1 MGRPGG
7 ANLGAFSPRRPMRRR
22 LLPLRPLALR
32 PLHLCG
38 LVFALAACASHSG
51 PPCESCGGPGGK
63 RGGARLT
70 STLRMPAVTG
80 EALVVTGVVTRRG
93 RPAPGVYIY
102 AYQTDVA
109 GRYTPSP
116 GATGL
121 DARHGRL
128 RGWLR
133 TGPDGGYRIETIR
146 PAAYPRFPDPA
157 HIHLTVRPPGEAE
170 RWIDD
175 VVFADD
181 PRLTSAWLARQEGRG
196 GPGLTRPHRSADGV
210 WHARRDIALDR

>member
-1 MGRPGG
+1 
-7 ANLGAFSPRRPMRRR
+7 MRRR
-22 LLPLRPLALR
+22 LLAVFRLAPRPLR
-32 PLHLCG
+32 LCG
-38 LVFALAACASHSG
+38 LVFGLAACAAPSN
-51 PPCESCGGPGGK
+51 PPCEGCGGPGEAPLGSV
-63 RGGARLT
+63 LQ
-70 STLRMPAVTG
+70 MPRVPG

-93 RPAPGVYIY
+93 RPAAGVLVY
-102 AYQTDVA
+102 AYQTDMT
-109 GRYTPSP
+109 GRYTPPP

-146 PAAYPRFPDPA
+146 PVAYPGFPDPA
-157 HIHLTVRPPGEAE
+157 HIHLTVTPPGEPD

-175 VVFADD
+175 IVFSDD
-181 PRLTSAWLARQEGRG
+181 PRLTSAWLDRQEGRG
-196 GPGLTRPHRSADGV
+196 GPGLTHPRRGADGV